1 MKKLFLLLSI
11 VSPLARAQVAFTNV
25 DSVFAYAQRNSSS
38 SKTSTQQSLLAKWTY
53 ITSLANTVNFRNPV
67 TFTPTNNLMLPVSFI
82 PASAFGGPAGSLKQ
96 ITLGQQYV
104 SNFNYNPQIDIINPA
119 NWARVKSASLN
130 KELTE
135 TNNLLIKKTLFE
147 SIAAAYYNIVSLQEQ
162 EKTTKLTLASADSL
176 LLISQ
181 NKFSLGLIR
190 EQDVNNT
197 AVNQLNVKDKLVQ
210 VQASIEQQYNSLKIL
225 CDIPANTKVT
235 VSSSSD
241 NISYNAELKATS
253 SLQLKNAILQSEF
266 ARSELRANRWSTLP
280 VVSAIYYQGWQQNS
294 NSSFFDSKS
303 AWIQSQYIG
312 LKISVPIPPDA
323 NRLSQNYTSK
333 INYRTALINAEHA
346 KLQNELSNQSL
357 NLDYEKAYSSYLTS
371 KNIYELKE
379 RNYQKSLNQYKE
391 GILSTDVMLNAF
403 VDLLNSRLALIS
415 AQASLE
421 FAKTKINI
429 NNLSQ

>member
-1 MKKLFLLLSI
+1 
-11 VSPLARAQVAFTNV
+11 
-25 DSVFAYAQRNSSS
+25 
-38 SKTSTQQSLLAKWTY
+38 
-53 ITSLANTVNFRNPV
+53 
-67 TFTPTNNLMLPVSFI
+67 MLPVSFI